1 MIILENRIKFTKSYQ
16 LYERSCKSYWHGTT
30 QSKTPE
36 NYIPGQFPLF
46 IEKSKGAYLWD
57 IDGNRYTDYIMG
69 YGAIS
74 LGYCI
79 DEVDEAAHCP
89 DPKRLYDL
97 ADKPLSRRSWQ
108 SFWRT

>member
-79 DEVDEAAHCP
+79 DEVDETAIAQI
-89 DPKRLYDL
+89 RNG
-97 ADKPLSRRSWQ
+97 
-108 SFWRT
+108 